1 MSNDKIYESLHNVVK
16 LCGYYDIKLDKV
28 DNITYVDNE
37 EQIPIYRL
45 VLLWKNPKTASSNEI
60 VGTYIYARLANVRF
74 SKLIND
80 SNITPV
86 MVASNSWQKCKET
99 LEELSSA
106 GMEVMLNET
115 LPLIK
120 SHETFEEAMIRCNL
134 NFNA

>member
-1 MSNDKIYESLHNVVK
+1 MSDDKIYESLYNIIK

-28 DNITYVDNE
+28 DNIMYVDNE
-37 EQIPIYRL
+37 EQIPIYQL
-45 VLLWKNPKTASSNEI
+45 VVLWKNPKTASSNEI
-60 VGTYIYARLANVRF
+60 VGAYIHARLANVRF

-80 SNITPV
+80 SNGTPI
-86 MVASNSWQKCKET
+86 MVAGNSWQKCKET
-99 LEELSSA
+99 LEELSST

-134 NFNA
+134 NFDA